1 MKTTIEAYTITIRKK
16 REKEPWSFAD
26 SPDIYKLLSDS
37 ETGFIKYIDKNVTGD
52 LPAEKMTV
60 RGPPEGHDHSDLKR
74 YICGIIETGYYG
86 KEYEA
91 VDKDDPKDE
100 TKKIFLG
107 KSKAILKPFFYYI
120 QIPRK
125 GDKALVIL
133 ERIDNNG
140 IFPLIRSILISFLN
154 FHFGAGDL
162 YIIDRGSVV
171 LGAYL
176 KKLREGKYNSLSLS
190 ANSIQTDASERYFG
204 GLASEDFTLE
214 LTMKFKKNMSEVK
227 EKKIRE
233 MVNSGKYLF
242 DSPELNAIFED
253 STQKVSSTIGG
264 GKTRT
269 LYLNDEEK
277 NIIHP
282 YYDLDVN
289 RNTKGFSDYESIKKA
304 TKKFIEDNPD
314 FKVFE

>member
-1 MKTTIEAYTITIRKK
+1 M
-16 REKEPWSFAD
+16 
-26 SPDIYKLLSDS
+26 
-37 ETGFIKYIDKNVTGD
+37 
-52 LPAEKMTV
+52 
-60 RGPPEGHDHSDLKR
+60 
-74 YICGIIETGYYG
+74 
-86 KEYEA
+86 
-91 VDKDDPKDE
+91 
-100 TKKIFLG
+100 
-107 KSKAILKPFFYYI
+107 KPFFYYI

-190 ANSIQTDASERYFG
+190 ANSIPTDASERYFG
-204 GLASEDFTLE
+204 GLDSEDFTLE

-253 STQKVSSTIGG
+253 STQKVSPQ
-264 GKTRT
+264 
-269 LYLNDEEK
+269 LEEERRGLC
-277 NIIHP
+277 I
-282 YYDLDVN
+282 
-289 RNTKGFSDYESIKKA
+289 
-304 TKKFIEDNPD
+304 
-314 FKVFE
+314 

>member
-60 RGPPEGHDHSDLKR
+60 RVPPEGHDHSDLKR

-176 KKLREGKYNSLSLS
+176 KETS
-190 ANSIQTDASERYFG
+190 
-204 GLASEDFTLE
+204 
-214 LTMKFKKNMSEVK
+214 
-227 EKKIRE
+227 
-233 MVNSGKYLF
+233 
-242 DSPELNAIFED
+242 
-253 STQKVSSTIGG
+253 
-264 GKTRT
+264 
-269 LYLNDEEK
+269 
-277 NIIHP
+277 
-282 YYDLDVN
+282 
-289 RNTKGFSDYESIKKA
+289 
-304 TKKFIEDNPD
+304 
-314 FKVFE
+314 